1 MEEYSKRNFIRK
13 AVGGSNYFFNTCMKM
28 VIDATAIGN
37 HTRFVNHNC
46 GDLVNCRVEVAVIDR
61 LPRNFF
67 ISKRGIK
74 KGEQILLNY
83 GRQYFSKL
91 ECMCGSINCISRK

>member
-46 GDLVNCRVEVAVIDR
+46 GDLVNCRFVNHNCGDLVNCGVEVAVIDR
-61 LPRNFF
+61 LPRNF
-67 ISKRGIK
+67 
-74 KGEQILLNY
+74 L
-83 GRQYFSKL
+83 
-91 ECMCGSINCISRK
+91 